1 MQSNK
6 KHSIIDKHPECYALL
21 SSLLS
26 RFKNYYSQY
35 IDKLDLVIWERITQL
50 IDTFP
55 IISDM
60 DMPDTCNIHNRT
72 FFDDLN
78 VLFKEYKF
86 DSLLVMTRFNENDYV
101 QYPRKKLKLLQ
112 DIFINESKYI
122 TEQLQE
128 KIKNKEPILDIIY
141 FTALKRKE
149 IAFLQCD
156 TIFNRFSNLRI
167 EYDGAYSPI
176 LGSNGHHLFPYISHI
191 IIKDT
196 INRLNDY
203 KKELKK
209 AIENG
214 DTKLIKS
221 LEIDIKY
228 STFEPGV
235 GEDIFYSIIT
245 SNLESDNNSIIEL
258 TGISLLYDTEEDKIQ
273 NNLSG
278 TWIHTSFDKFPSI
291 FKELEYLYS
300 QLIVS
305 TKLESKIELIGKLWW
320 WFCQA
325 MPFSRGSAAIAEFIF
340 NNMIDYYTNHKY
352 RICNSIDS
360 PTYLSDIHALT
371 YDKEHFV
378 KIFHTQFLCDNKQKT
393 VKVKRRSSSRRSSS
407 RRSSSRRSSSRR
419 SSSRRS
425 SSRRSLT

>member
-1 MQSNK
+1 MQ
-6 KHSIIDKHPECYALL
+6 SIIDKHPECYALL

-55 IISDM
+55 IISDII
-60 DMPDTCNIHNRT
+60 PHDTCSIIHNRI
-72 FFDDLN
+72 FFDDLYK
-78 VLFKEYKF
+78 LFKEYNF
-86 DSLLVMTRFNENDYV
+86 DSLLVMSRFNENDYV

-122 TEQLQE
+122 NEQLKE

-156 TIFNRFSNLRI
+156 PIFNRFSNLRS

-176 LGSNGHHLFPYISHI
+176 VGSNGYHLFPYIYHI

-196 INRLNDY
+196 INRINDY
-203 KKELKK
+203 KKKLQK

-214 DTKLIKS
+214 DTNLIKS

-228 STFEPGV
+228 SVLKPGV
-235 GEDIFYSIIT
+235 GEDIFYSYIT

-258 TGISLLYDTEEDKIQ
+258 TGISLLYDTEDDKIQ

-278 TWIHTSFDKFPSI
+278 TWAHTSFDKFPSI

-300 QLIVS
+300 KLILS

-352 RICNSIDS
+352 RICDSIDS
-360 PTYLSDIHALT
+360 PIYLSDIHALT

-378 KIFHTQFLCDNKQKT
+378 KIFHTQFLCTNRQKKVS
-393 VKVKRRSSSRRSSS
+393 VKKHMSFKGSRTGKSSSRKSSS
-407 RRSSSRRSSSRR
+407 RK
-419 SSSRRS
+419 
-425 SSRRSLT
+425 SLI

>member
-128 KIKNKEPILDIIY
+128 KIKNKKPILDIIY

-156 TIFNRFSNLRI
+156 PIFNRFSNLRI
-167 EYDGAYSPI
+167 EYDEAQSPI
-176 LGSNGHHLFPYISHI
+176 EGSNARHLIPYIYHT
-191 IIKDT
+191 IIKDVT
-196 INRLNDY
+196 NRKNDY
-203 KKELKK
+203 KKQMQK

-214 DTKLIKS
+214 NTKLIKS
-221 LEIDIKY
+221 LEIKIKY
-228 STFEPGV
+228 TYIEPSV
-235 GEDIFYSIIT
+235 GEDLFDSIIE
-245 SNLESDNNSIIEL
+245 SNLESDSNR
-258 TGISLLYDTEEDKIQ
+258 TISLTRMALFYDTEEDKIQ
-273 NNLSG
+273 NSLKG
-278 TWIHTSFDKFPSI
+278 LWVHTSFDKFPSI

-305 TKLESKIELIGKLWW
+305 AKLESKIELIGKLWW

-352 RICNSIDS
+352 RICDSIDS

-393 VKVKRRSSSRRSSS
+393 VKVKGRSSSRRSSS
-407 RRSSSRRSSSRR
+407 RRSSSGRSSSRR

-425 SSRRSLT
+425 MT